1 MSAPAQRI
9 LVPTDFSE
17 TAARALDLALDLAR
31 RFAAEIHLLHVRV
44 LLEDPHHEE
53 EYHRELE
60 RLMTREDQRTREV
73 LGNARDATRQVVVHP
88 HLVRGLSEAE
98 TICETVSDL
107 GCDLVVMGTHGRRG
121 LKHFLLGS
129 VAERVVRSCPI
140 PVLTVR
146 PSASARSLEGGR
158 FLVPTDFSEAAT
170 TAVSTAAAWASTL
183 GASVTL
189 IHVIEPVIYPEFY
202 AVDIF
207 PDDMMDR
214 IEERSRE
221 ALDKLAREQL
231 EELPWKVEVT
241 VGRATEAILEAAN
254 PAQHDL
260 VVIASRG
267 LSPIEQML
275 LGSVAEAVV
284 RRSELPVLTVRG
296 DS

>member
-17 TAARALDLALDLAR
+17 TAERALDLALDLAR